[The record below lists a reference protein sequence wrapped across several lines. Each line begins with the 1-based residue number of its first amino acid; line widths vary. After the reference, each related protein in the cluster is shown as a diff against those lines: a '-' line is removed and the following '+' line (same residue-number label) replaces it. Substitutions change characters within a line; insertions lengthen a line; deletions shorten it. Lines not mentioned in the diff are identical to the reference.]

1 MVCGNKSLENTLIVF
16 AGMPGS
22 GKTTLARMV
31 AETLRIPLLA
41 KDRVQRVLRDR
52 DLADPSSGEGY
63 YIVLDLADEQLSLGV
78 SAILDA
84 TFPLDHFRVVA
95 SDIAARHDARFCAV
109 YCYCSDE
116 TVWQAR
122 MERRVQ
128 YIPGW
133 KPVGW
138 EDVERMRAYYQPW
151 GDNALTI
158 DSLHPPEKNFPL
170 ILAHIQNASRWVYVP
185 NEPVSEPE
193 DGQR

>member
-1 MVCGNKSLENTLIVF
+1 MENTLIIF

-22 GKTTLARMV
+22 GKTTLAHMV
-31 AETLRIPLLA
+31 AEKLRIPILA

-52 DLADPSSGEGY
+52 DMADPSSGEGY
-63 YIVLDLADEQLSLGV
+63 YLILDLADEQVSLGV
-78 SAILDA
+78 SVILDA
-84 TFPLDHFRVVA
+84 TFPLDHFRTVA

-116 TVWQAR
+116 TVWRAR

-138 EDVERMRAYYQPW
+138 TDVERMRDYYQSW
-151 GDNALTI
+151 GENALAV
-158 DSLHPPEKNFPL
+158 DSLHPPEENFPL
-170 ILAHIQNASRWVYVP
+170 ILAHIENAMRREYVP
-185 NEPVSEPE
+185 NEVVSE
-193 DGQR
+193 DGH

>member
-1 MVCGNKSLENTLIVF
+1 VENTLIIF

-31 AETLRIPLLA
+31 AETLRIPVLS

-52 DLADPSSGEGY
+52 DLTDSASGEGY
-63 YIVLDLADEQLSLGV
+63 YVILDLADEQLSMGV

-95 SDIAARHDARFCAV
+95 SDIAARHNARFCAV

-116 TVWQAR
+116 AVWRAR
-122 MERRVQ
+122 MEGRVQ

-138 EDVERMRAYYQPW
+138 EDVTRMREYYQPW
-151 GDNALTI
+151 GDNALAI
-158 DSLHPPEKNFPL
+158 DSFLPPEINFPAVL
-170 ILAHIQNASRWVYVP
+170 SYIQNATHRAYVS
-185 NEPVSEPE
+185 NDPVPQ
-193 DGQR
+193 DGGR